1 MKHLDDGQLRAQLDG
16 ELDQK
21 YLNHLEECLE
31 CQRRLSTIEARK
43 RKLGKQLALL
53 DPANSLSAS
62 WPASQALTKF
72 NKRLKEKQEVPLMK
86 RFLYPKY
93 RSLWVGL
100 AAVLIIAAAFSFPS
114 VRAWAGEFLGVFRVR
129 QVTVIPIDT
138 TGLSSLSGNATLG
151 NQMGKLLS
159 DSVNVT
165 EKPGQPK
172 PVANL
177 AEASQAAGFQVRLP
191 ANQVIAPTL
200 TVQGGTAFSLIV
212 NRSRA
217 QALLDEAG
225 HSDLKLP
232 ASLEGAKI
240 EVNIPSSV
248 SAGFGTCP
256 TPSVDSTDKTIN
268 TNGST
273 GRKYADC
280 IMLVQIPSPT
290 VNTPPD
296 VDLAKLAEIGLE
308 FTGMSQEQAQAFSQN
323 VDWTSSLVIPI
334 PRNAATYQQISVDGV
349 TGTLIQRPADDAPEF
364 ALVWVKN
371 GIIYAFGGLGSNS
384 AKAIEM
390 ANTLQ

>member
-21 YLNHLEECLE
+21 YLKHLEECPE

-43 RKLGKQLALL
+43 RELGKQLDLL
-53 DPANSLSAS
+53 DMANSISAS
-62 WPASQALTKF
+62 RTASQALAKF
-72 NKRLKEKQEVPLMK
+72 TLRLKEKQEVPLMK

-100 AAVLIIAAAFSFPS
+100 TAILIIAAAFSFPS

-129 QVTVIPIDT
+129 QVAVIPIDT
-138 TGLSSLSGNATLG
+138 TGLSDLTGNTTLG
-151 NQMGKLLS
+151 NQIGKLLS
-159 DSVNVT
+159 DSINVT
-165 EKPGQPK
+165 EKPGQPES
-172 PVANL
+172 VSNA

-191 ANQVIAPTL
+191 ANQVTAATL

-232 ASLEGAKI
+232 ASLDGAKI
-240 EVNIPSSV
+240 EVNIPASV
-248 SAGFGTCP
+248 SAGYGTCP
-256 TPSVDSTDKTIN
+256 TPSVENTDKTIN
-268 TNGST
+268 TNGSN

-296 VDLAKLAEIGLE
+296 VDLTKLAEIGLE

-334 PRNAATYQQISVDGV
+334 PRNAATYEQVSVDGV

-364 ALVWVKN
+364 ALLWVKN
-371 GIIYAFGGLGSNS
+371 GIIYAIGGLGSNS